1 MTTRVHPTADVSK
14 EATLGENTQI
24 WHQAQIRQGA
34 KIGDCCIIGKGV
46 YIDSGVQVGN
56 NVKIQ
61 NYVSIYHGV
70 TIADGVFIGPHVCF
84 TNDIYPRAINPDG
97 SLKSDDDW
105 QISKTL
111 VQYGAAIGAN
121 TTIRCGLTI
130 GSWAMIGA
138 GSVVTGDIPDYG
150 LVWGNPARLYGYV
163 CPCGTPLE
171 VDKSS
176 MDTTTCSNC
185 GLEINIIID
194 LPERYK

>member
-1 MTTRVHPTADVSK
+1 
-14 EATLGENTQI
+14 
-24 WHQAQIRQGA
+24 
-34 KIGDCCIIGKGV
+34 
-46 YIDSGVQVGN
+46 
-56 NVKIQ
+56 
-61 NYVSIYHGV
+61 
-70 TIADGVFIGPHVCF
+70 
-84 TNDIYPRAINPDG
+84 
-97 SLKSDDDW
+97 
-105 QISKTL
+105 
-111 VQYGAAIGAN
+111 
-121 TTIRCGLTI
+121 
-130 GSWAMIGA
+130 MIGA